1 MKKYHLITKAI
12 NAAGYDALC
21 ATLELELLPDGQ
33 ILRFYD
39 VPEDIWY
46 ALKGESMAESY
57 FNRHIFGRFESEL
70 LEA

>member
-1 MKKYHLITKAI
+1 MRKFHLLNNEIKT
-12 NAAGYDALC
+12 AGYDALC
-21 ATLELELLPDGQ
+21 ATLELELLPDGK

-46 ALKGESMAESY
+46 AWKGESMAEAY
-57 FNRHIFGRFESEL
+57 FNRNIFGRYDSEL